1 MLQFALKNKLHHDHK
16 IIILFLPII
25 EINLFTILKYL
36 KILFRFSR
44 ANYFY
49 YEYNIRKFVYGLIR
63 NSE

>member
-1 MLQFALKNKLHHDHK
+1 MLQFALKNKLHHK

-44 ANYFY
+44 DEIIFIT
-49 YEYNIRKFVYGLIR
+49 NIT
-63 NSE
+63 